1 MRIDPSLHGP
11 RTPAAAGAGA
21 PEAADGRAQPRHAQA
36 PEKESEAGGKAL
48 PPEAAARGEDGPRE
62 ALRRIEAYVQG
73 VRRELRFSVDE
84 TTGRTVIRVLDA
96 ETEEV
101 IRQIPPE
108 ELMAVARSLAEGREA
123 GIEGLLFRARA

>member
-11 RTPAAAGAGA
+11 RTPTAAGTGA
-21 PEAADGRAQPRHAQA
+21 PEAAGGRAQPQRRQA
-36 PEKESEAGGKAL
+36 PEDEAGGKAL
-48 PPEAAARGEDGPRE
+48 PPEEAARGEDGPRE

>member
-11 RTPAAAGAGA
+11 RTPAAAGTGA
-21 PEAADGRAQPRHAQA
+21 PEAAGGRAQPQRPQA
-36 PEKESEAGGKAL
+36 PEDEAGGGKAL
-48 PPEAAARGEDGPRE
+48 PPEAAARGGDGPRE